1 MDNIQAILGALE
13 LSIDNCRY
21 NTLWDILGE
30 EWFNY
35 SEKDNPTM
43 ADSIGSL
50 ADKLATVN
58 FKMAYNQEVL
68 YKTRRQ
74 TQEEFVKTWQD
85 QLPQLHE
92 VLKRCT
98 DLNVQR
104 SRLVDEIDKKLAAI
118 VKGELNPSDLVNN
131 QHKTY

>member
-1 MDNIQAILGALE
+1 MNIKAISDALTNQDFNNLWNILG
-13 LSIDNCRY
+13 D
-21 NTLWDILGE
+21 

-35 SEKDNPTM
+35 SEEENPVM

-58 FKMAYNQEVL
+58 FKMAYNQEIL

-74 TQEEFVKTWQD
+74 TPEEFTKTWENN
-85 QLPQLHE
+85 LSELHN

-104 SRLVDEIDKKLAAI
+104 SRLVDEIDKKLSAMF
-118 VKGELNPSDLVNN
+118 KGTINPDDLVNPQN
-131 QHKTY
+131 KTY

>member
-1 MDNIQAILGALE
+1 MNIKAISDALTNQ
-13 LSIDNCRY
+13 DFND
-21 NTLWDILGE
+21 LWDILGD

-35 SEKDNPTM
+35 SDKDNPIM

-58 FKMAYNQEVL
+58 FKMAYNQEIL
-68 YKTRRQ
+68 YETRRQ
-74 TQEEFVKTWQD
+74 TQGEFIKTWEND
-85 QLPQLHE
+85 LPRLHE

-104 SRLVDEIDKKLAAI
+104 SRLVDEIDRKLSAI
-118 VKGELNPSDLVNN
+118 VKGDINPDDLVNN

>member
-1 MDNIQAILGALE
+1 MDNIQAITDALKMV
-13 LSIDNCRY
+13 DGKW
-21 NTLWDILGE
+21 NTLWDILGD

-35 SEKDNPTM
+35 SEKDSPTM

-50 ADKLATVN
+50 SDKLATVN
-58 FKMAYNQEVL
+58 FKMAYNQEIL

-74 TQEEFVKTWQD
+74 TQEEFCKTWEND
-85 QLPQLHE
+85 LSKLHE

-104 SRLVDEIDKKLAAI
+104 SRLVDEIDRKLAAI
-118 VKGELNPSDLVNN
+118 VKGDINPDDLVNN

>member
-1 MDNIQAILGALE
+1 MNIKAISDALTNQDFNNLWNILG
-13 LSIDNCRY
+13 D
-21 NTLWDILGE
+21 

-35 SEKDNPTM
+35 SEEENPIM

-58 FKMAYNQEVL
+58 FKMAYNQEIL

-74 TQEEFVKTWQD
+74 TPEEFTKTWESN
-85 QLPQLHE
+85 LPELHN

-104 SRLVDEIDKKLAAI
+104 SRLVDEIDKKLSAMF
-118 VKGELNPSDLVNN
+118 KGTINPDDLVNPQN
-131 QHKTY
+131 KTY

>member
-1 MDNIQAILGALE
+1 MDE
-13 LSIDNCRY
+13 IDFASLHKLMLVPWY
-21 NTLWDILGE
+21 E
-30 EWFNY
+30 F
-35 SEKDNPTM
+35 SEKDNPEM

-58 FKMAYNQEVL
+58 FKMAFNQEIL
-68 YKTRRQ
+68 YATRRQ
-74 TQEEFVKTWQD
+74 TPEEFQAAWDGKMPE
-85 QLPQLHE
+85 LYN

-104 SRLVDEIDKKLAAI
+104 SRLVDEIDKKLAAMF
-118 VKGELNPSDLVNN
+118 KGDVNPSDLVNP